1 MEESTLILTYAGMG
15 LAVMMIGFIVFLQ
28 GAILEHP
35 DQSQI
40 LGRRVRTIG
49 ARRPVVSV
57 RSQSASEV
65 FRTVPRGGAKAAL
78 LIKTVTRPSRLK
90 TV

>member
-35 DQSQI
+35 EQQQT
-40 LGRRVRTIG
+40 LGQRVRTVGTGLFAIG
-49 ARRPVVSV
+49 LAYVVSCLV
-57 RSQSASEV
+57 I
-65 FRTVPRGGAKAAL
+65 AL
-78 LIKTVTRPSRLK
+78 I
-90 TV
+90 

>member
-28 GAILEHP
+28 GTILEHP
-35 DQSQI
+35 DQQRV

-49 ARRPVVSV
+49 TGLFSIGLAYVV
-57 RSQSASEV
+57 
-65 FRTVPRGGAKAAL
+65 GC
-78 LIKTVTRPSRLK
+78 LILGLA
-90 TV
+90 

>member
-1 MEESTLILTYAGMG
+1 MEESTLILTYAGIG

-35 DQSQI
+35 EQQQT

-49 ARRPVVSV
+49 TGLFAIGVAYVVGCL
-57 RSQSASEV
+57 
-65 FRTVPRGGAKAAL
+65 FIAL
-78 LIKTVTRPSRLK
+78 I
-90 TV
+90 